1 MDSKMDLDVGK
12 PAQPHGLSP
21 TSDPQSISTL
31 DGWIE
36 SLFNLKQLAE
46 SDIARLCDRAREVLQ
61 DESNVQ
67 PVVSSSSP
75 SPCYLLITLRNAR
88 LLSAVTSMV
97 NSMTSLSYFASVE
110 TALTQTTFSWV
121 TSDFCSPDWPSLT
134 FDQATMSIAAI
145 TLSKP
150 LPFLFA

>member
-12 PAQPHGLSP
+12 STQPHGLSP
-21 TSDPQSISTL
+21 VSDPQSISTL

-61 DESNVQ
+61 EESNVQ
-67 PVVSSSSP
+67 PVVSSITAFP
-75 SPCYLLITLRNAR
+75 RHLLIITRNAP

-97 NSMTSLSYFASVE
+97 NSMTLLSCFASVE
-110 TALTQTTFSWV
+110 TALTPTTFLWV
-121 TSDFCSPDWPSLT
+121 ISDSSSSD
-134 FDQATMSIAAI
+134 
-145 TLSKP
+145 
-150 LPFLFA
+150 